1 MRGTIDNVK
10 LFGASTPLRLTK
22 KKERTISNEL
32 FYFSII
38 SNFISRRFKK
48 DLSRYRR
55 LFKHKIKK
63 NLLKSVKS
71 A

>member
-1 MRGTIDNVK
+1 MRGFDSAQTD
-10 LFGASTPLRLTK
+10 K
-22 KKERTISNEL
+22 KKERTIPNEL

-63 NLLKSVKS
+63 NLRERKS
-71 A
+71 